1 MIPRHAMG
9 LPVLRAL
16 SLVYVLVATTP
27 APRLGVNF
35 ARFPTRISLPRI
47 GDRVGQCIVLFEACS
62 AFTSHYGPYTCWIT
76 LRDPLH
82 QRLQP
87 VRYIPDCSD
96 CFRPERS
103 SRVGFAPTG
112 KAPPYHGAR
121 QYRTFVYFF
130 IADCGAKA
138 PQQPELS
145 VRTIITYADRQPQST
160 HDC

>member
-1 MIPRHAMG
+1 MLRQYYGPLRHPKAPGLSLMGRRLMIPRHAMG

-16 SLVYVLVATTP
+16 SLCTCLSP
-27 APRLGVNF
+27 LPRHRDWGVNF
-35 ARFPTRISLPRI
+35 ARFPSRISLPRI

-62 AFTSHYGPYTCWIT
+62 AFTSHYGPYTCSIT

-87 VRYIPDCSD
+87 VRYLPDCSD

-121 QYRTFVYFF
+121 QKWTLARGYV
-130 IADCGAKA
+130 D
-138 PQQPELS
+138 
-145 VRTIITYADRQPQST
+145 
-160 HDC
+160 